1 MKQIISIAYYFQNL
15 SQLPIID
22 VRSPGEF
29 TKGHILGAHNID
41 LFTDEERAVVGTA
54 YKKESKEKAIAIGY
68 KYVTPKLNDFISK
81 SLEIAPKKEVVVHC
95 WRGGMRSNAFAD
107 HLIEHGF
114 VKVYVIEKGYKAFRA
129 YVVEFFGKPFELKV
143 LGGYTG
149 TGKTKILH
157 FLEKKG
163 QQIID
168 LEGLA
173 NHRGSSFGG
182 IGLAPQPSRE
192 HFENK
197 LFSKLQSLDLAK
209 PIWLEDES
217 IAIGNVFI
225 PELFYATMSTMP
237 VYLLEVPL
245 QERIKHLVDTYA
257 DLNPTK
263 LADAISRISKRL
275 GYDNAKFALEELENR
290 NYDKVV
296 SLSLVYYDKC
306 YLKGLQKREES
317 SVQAYQFPSVN
328 PEETADFLL
337 SITD

>member
-1 MKQIISIAYYFQNL
+1 MKQIISIAHYFQNL
-15 SQLPIID
+15 DHLPIID

-29 TKGHILGAHNID
+29 AKGHILGAHNIE

-68 KYVTPKLNDFISK
+68 EYATPKLNDFVSK
-81 SLEIAPKKEVVVHC
+81 SLEIAPKKEVVLHC

-107 HLIEHGF
+107 HLIAHGF
-114 VKVYVIEKGYKAFRA
+114 EKVYVIENGYKAFRT
-129 YVVEFFGKPFELKV
+129 YVLEFFGKPFELKI

-182 IGLAPQPSRE
+182 IGLAPQPTTE

-197 LFSKLQSLDLAK
+197 LFSKLQGLNPAK
-209 PIWLEDES
+209 PTWLEDES
-217 IAIGNVFI
+217 RAIGSVFI
-225 PELFYATMSTMP
+225 PELFYATMSVMP
-237 VYLLEVPL
+237 VYLLEIPL

-257 DLNPTK
+257 DLNPHK
-263 LADAISRISKRL
+263 LADAIGRISKRL
-275 GYDNAKFALEELENR
+275 GYDNAKFALDELENK

-296 SLSLVYYDKC
+296 TLALVYYDKC
-306 YLKGLQKREES
+306 YLKGLQKRERS
-317 SVQAYQFPSVN
+317 SISAYKFASVS
-328 PEETADFLL
+328 PEPIADFLL
-337 SITD
+337 STTN

>member
-1 MKQIISIAYYFQNL
+1 MKQIISVAYYFQNL
-15 SQLPIID
+15 AHLPIID

-29 TKGHILGAHNID
+29 TKGHIPGAHNIE

-68 KYVTPKLNDFISK
+68 KYVTPKLNDFVSK
-81 SLEIAPKKEVVVHC
+81 SLEVAPKKEVVLHC
-95 WRGGMRSNAFAD
+95 WRGGMRSDAFAD
-107 HLIEHGF
+107 HLIAHGF
-114 VKVYVIEKGYKAFRA
+114 EKVYVIENGYKAFRTH
-129 YVVEFFGKPFELKV
+129 VLEFFGKPFELKI

-182 IGLAPQPSRE
+182 IGLAPQPTKE

-197 LFSKLQSLDLAK
+197 LFSKLQGLNPAK

-217 IAIGNVFI
+217 RAIGNVSI
-225 PELFYATMSTMP
+225 PELFYATMSVMP
-237 VYLLEVPL
+237 VYLIEIPL

-257 DLNPTK
+257 DLNPHK
-263 LADAISRISKRL
+263 LADAIGRISKKL
-275 GYDNAKFALEELENR
+275 GYDNAKFALDELENK

-296 SLSLVYYDKC
+296 TLALVYYDKC
-306 YLKGLQKREES
+306 YLKGLQKREKS
-317 SVQAYQFPSVN
+317 SILVYKFPGVN
-328 PEETADFLL
+328 PEEIADSLL
-337 SITD
+337 STTN